1 MKQIKV
7 DGFTTDTRPDNK
19 PAVCVYGEENVGT
32 TRFGCTAPHDD
43 GWIGWL
49 ALDKNSKATVE
60 EIKLKEG
67 LPILINKDPF
77 ITHKEAMTMA
87 ITEDPEVVKKLYT
100 KAVKQV
106 FEQAVK
112 LAEHPEVES
121 IVIDRA
127 SQLFD
132 MILFSHFG
140 RRNQI
145 ETFQRGAVNQ
155 DMIDFINAL
164 SGKNLV
170 LIHKATEIWK
180 DTGEVDKQGRKKQA
194 PSGKFK
200 PDGFNQVGR
209 FVTAVV
215 ELTSKRTKVESLDEK
230 YRLKV
235 ITCKG
240 RTLLE
245 GSDLAE
251 YGVKG
256 EGISWDNL
264 MTVIGAAGE

>member
-7 DGFTTDTRPDNK
+7 EGFTTDTRPDTK
-19 PAVCVYGEENVGT
+19 PAVCCFGEENTGT

-60 EIKLKEG
+60 EMKQKDK

-77 ITHKEAMTMA
+77 LSHKDAMVMA
-87 ITEDPEVVKKLYT
+87 VTESADKVKEVYTAVIKK
-100 KAVKQV
+100 V
-106 FEQAVK
+106 FDQAVA
-112 LAEHPEVES
+112 LSAHPDVES

-145 ETFQRGAVNQ
+145 ETYQRGAANQ
-155 DMIDFINAL
+155 DMIDLINAL
-164 SGKNLV
+164 STKNLV
-170 LIHKATEIWK
+170 LIHKSSEIWK

-194 PSGKFK
+194 PTGKFK

-215 ELTSKRTKVESLDEK
+215 ELSAKRGKVEGLDEK

-240 RTLLE
+240 NTLLE

-256 EGISWDNL
+256 EEITWDNL
-264 MTVIGAAGE
+264 MTVIRA

>member
-7 DGFTTDTRPDNK
+7 AGFTTDTTPDAR
-19 PAVCVYGEENVGT
+19 PAVCIFGEENTGT

-60 EIKLKEG
+60 EMKVRDNLPVLVNKEPF
-67 LPILINKDPF
+67 LSHADAMKVALIDNPD
-77 ITHKEAMTMA
+77 E
-87 ITEDPEVVKKLYT
+87 VKKIYT
-100 KAVKQV
+100 GAIRKV
-106 FEQAVK
+106 FDQAVA
-112 LAEHPEVES
+112 LAAHPDVES
-121 IVIDRA
+121 VVIDRA

-145 ETFQRGAVNQ
+145 ESFQRGAPNQ
-155 DMIDFINAL
+155 DMIDLINAL
-164 SGKNLV
+164 STKNLV
-170 LIHKATEIWK
+170 LIHKSAEIWK
-180 DTGEVDKQGRKKQA
+180 DTGEVDKNGRKKQA
-194 PSGKFK
+194 PTGKFK

-215 ELTSKRTKVESLDEK
+215 ELSAKRGKVTGLEDK

-235 ITCKG
+235 VTCKG
-240 RTLLE
+240 NTLLE

-251 YGVKG
+251 YGVAG
-256 EGISWDNL
+256 EEITWDNL
-264 MTVIGAAGE
+264 MTVIRA